1 MATTVSPAIAN
12 SIGLAS
18 EYLPLLDEV
27 YKAEST
33 RYRPG
38 HGSLV

>member
-1 MATTVSPAIAN
+1 MATTVTPVIAN

-27 YKAEST
+27 YK
-33 RYRPG
+33 YLPN
-38 HGSLV
+38 